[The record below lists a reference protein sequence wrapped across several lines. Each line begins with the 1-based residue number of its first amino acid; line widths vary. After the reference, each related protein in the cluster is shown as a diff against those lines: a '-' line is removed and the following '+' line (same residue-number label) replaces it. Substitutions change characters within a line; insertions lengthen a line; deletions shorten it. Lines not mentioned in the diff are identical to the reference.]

1 MVKLGANVLTE
12 ILSLI
17 FTRKEEI
24 KGKSLKG
31 GNLVK
36 AFLKEEMVY
45 IRPDSR
51 IGLEI
56 DRLFMKKLFPGQ
68 QKKLQY
74 ILGHSTLKMTMDLY
88 CYVTEDTLFSEMN
101 KMEQKRSLI
110 EKWFKSG
117 VVEQIHC
124 I

>member
-24 KGKSLKG
+24 KGKSLK
-31 GNLVK
+31 
-36 AFLKEEMVY
+36 
-45 IRPDSR
+45 
-51 IGLEI
+51 
-56 DRLFMKKLFPGQ
+56 
-68 QKKLQY
+68 
-74 ILGHSTLKMTMDLY
+74 MTMDL
-88 CYVTEDTLFSEMN
+88 CCHVTEDTLFSEMN

-124 I
+124 IQKRWKAYKIRRK

>member
-17 FTRKEEI
+17 FTRKEKV
-24 KGKSLKG
+24 KGKSLK
-31 GNLVK
+31 
-36 AFLKEEMVY
+36 
-45 IRPDSR
+45 
-51 IGLEI
+51 
-56 DRLFMKKLFPGQ
+56 
-68 QKKLQY
+68 
-74 ILGHSTLKMTMDLY
+74 Y
-88 CYVTEDTLFSEMN
+88 CHVTEDTLFSERN

-110 EKWFKSG
+110 EKWCKSG